1 MNLISIFFILVSI
14 ANFIGCIYY
23 LVSSNISLA
32 IFCGFAALLSILK
45 VLSDKEKLKA
55 EKDTIKQ

>member
-1 MNLISIFFILVSI
+1 MNVITIFFILVSI

-23 LVSSNISLA
+23 LVSSNISLS
-32 IFCGFAALLSILK
+32 IFCGFGALLSILK

-55 EKDTIKQ
+55 KKDTIKQ